1 MDIFSVSG
9 ITHEVTKALSSNQ
22 FLQGGA
28 VLAILVG
35 LGNALK
41 SVPMMVWNRIERLL
55 IYRVNIEELDDLFYY
70 FEVWLSDNH
79 KKKYRNVEAS
89 IKLKKDFT
97 SVVGMSSS
105 DEEFLE
111 ELKLETYDKEKIYY
125 KQFDDVFYIRRGLLW
140 IRIEKDRQ
148 RLENAGNLSN
158 AFYNKFLVSGFSK
171 RVVSKLI
178 EEVLEYNKKLNSIKK
193 RTSIDVKSSS
203 EYGDWVKESVLEPK
217 PLSSI
222 YLEGKHVILD
232 DVHNFLD
239 SEEWYKKN
247 HIIYKRG
254 YLLTGP
260 PGNGK
265 TSFIMSLAKELKRT
279 INFLNLNNVGDK
291 AIRDLFR
298 NLKSNSILVI
308 EDIDAAFSSRDNE
321 KSIRF
326 SFSTLLNCLD
336 GVFSKEN
343 IIVIFTSNHPEKL
356 DAALIREGR
365 VDRKFEFKNPSV
377 DVISSYLSDQFGE
390 PIDFSDYIDEY
401 SQKLPMVGVQNTVF
415 SNRGKTVLEVAN
427 AIYEKD
433 RDFDPDK
440 YKLKVNDKDGSE
452 NDH

>member
-1 MDIFSVSG
+1 
-9 ITHEVTKALSSNQ
+9 
-22 FLQGGA
+22 
-28 VLAILVG
+28 
-35 LGNALK
+35 
-41 SVPMMVWNRIERLL
+41 
-55 IYRVNIEELDDLFYY
+55 
-70 FEVWLSDNH
+70 
-79 KKKYRNVEAS
+79 
-89 IKLKKDFT
+89 
-97 SVVGMSSS
+97 
-105 DEEFLE
+105 
-111 ELKLETYDKEKIYY
+111 
-125 KQFDDVFYIRRGLLW
+125 
-140 IRIEKDRQ
+140 
-148 RLENAGNLSN
+148 
-158 AFYNKFLVSGFSK
+158 
-171 RVVSKLI
+171 
-178 EEVLEYNKKLNSIKK
+178 LNSIKK
-193 RTSIDVKSSS
+193 QTSIDVKSSS

-222 YLEGKHVILD
+222 YLEDKHVILD